1 RRELMSADGAV
12 SGQLDAARAGG
23 LAGLGAAAQLEVEVV
38 DVASAAIGYSGRA
51 GLGDLF
57 TARLSAPYR
66 TRVQAGLWAAASRR
80 AGATEAMALA
90 AELRVRL
97 SGRLFLRGEAARL
110 YRGAESGMFEPMW
123 MAQAA
128 LGAVLGE

>member
-1 RRELMSADGAV
+1 MR
-12 SGQLDAARAGG
+12 GQLDAARAGG
-23 LAGLGAAAQLEVEVV
+23 LAGLGTAAQLEVEVV
-38 DVASAAIGYSGRA
+38 DVASFALGYSGRA

-66 TRVQAGLWAAASRR
+66 ARVQAALWAAASRR

-110 YRGAESGMFEPMW
+110 YREADSGMFEPIW
-123 MAQAA
+123 MAQAS